1 MSQEPSIFEPCLVFA
16 IVTVLVYSNADLQKE
31 QILDDNKK
39 KFGIYRWT
47 NKKNGKSYVGSSN
60 NLSKRFSQYFNLLTL
75 RKYKGSSSIIR
86 ALLKYG
92 YSNFTLEIL
101 EYCDPSK
108 VISREQY
115 YLDSLNPEYNIL
127 KVAGSSFGYKH
138 TEETISKMRN
148 SHLNRIWR
156 EEDKTKAREIL
167 STGSLARS
175 QAILVT
181 NKLTGDAVEYP
192 SKRQAAK
199 ELKVSDVTIN
209 NYLRSGKLLKDIWLI
224 SNK

>member
-1 MSQEPSIFEPCLVFA
+1 MGF
-16 IVTVLVYSNADLQKE
+16 IVELM
-31 QILDDNKK
+31 
-39 KFGIYRWT
+39 R
-47 NKKNGKSYVGSSN
+47 KSYVGSSN

-92 YSNFTLEIL
+92 YSNFTIEIL
-101 EYCDPSK
+101 EYCDPSE
-108 VISREQY
+108 VIYREQY

-209 NYLRSGKLLKDIWLI
+209 NYLRSG
-224 SNK
+224 NF